1 MTLFNGTST
10 LERRR
15 IEAAGAGNMQ
25 MNDHPVQSAMPR
37 LIVDTASGVPLHRQ
51 FEQGLRREIERGAL
65 KAGDRLPTVN
75 RLAAHLSV
83 APQTVMRAYAEL
95 QRQGIL
101 EARRGVGT
109 FVAEPPTPC
118 SELLLPSWVGN
129 EPHRGPISR
138 ATYLELVDGLREGFG
153 QAERRFCLT
162 HFDGGAPP
170 VREVLEV
177 CAARRADS
185 IVALAGVWEEDYL
198 AQIARSV
205 PIVAL
210 FTRLASGEVDTVDAD
225 PCAALRAMLE
235 RRLAAGARQF
245 AYVGAEFLLGVAA
258 GRPSVYMAL
267 LEVFREVT
275 RGAGAEV
282 TEQIV
287 PCGHPDPL
295 AAMAAAGQSVPE
307 AAVLLAGTPSV
318 ATAIDPEGRRF
329 DLISYT
335 ESAETLKNLR
345 GKVSLAYVGLRGAAN
360 AAARLLRRRQRLG
373 LEAPVRRVVLPAEV
387 HEARDGT

>member
-1 MTLFNGTST
+1 
-10 LERRR
+10 
-15 IEAAGAGNMQ
+15 
-25 MNDHPVQSAMPR
+25 
-37 LIVDTASGVPLHRQ
+37 
-51 FEQGLRREIERGAL
+51 
-65 KAGDRLPTVN
+65 
-75 RLAAHLSV
+75 
-83 APQTVMRAYAEL
+83 MRAYAEL

-153 QAERRFCLT
+153 QARRRFCLT
-162 HFDGGAPP
+162 HFEGGAPS
-170 VREVLEV
+170 VREALEV

-185 IVALAGVWEEDYL
+185 IVALAGVWKEDYL
-198 AQIARSV
+198 AQIAR
-205 PIVAL
+205 

-335 ESAETLKNLR
+335 ESTDTLKNLR

-373 LEAPVRRVVLPAEV
+373 LEAPVRRVVLSAEV
-387 HEARDGT
+387 YEARHGT